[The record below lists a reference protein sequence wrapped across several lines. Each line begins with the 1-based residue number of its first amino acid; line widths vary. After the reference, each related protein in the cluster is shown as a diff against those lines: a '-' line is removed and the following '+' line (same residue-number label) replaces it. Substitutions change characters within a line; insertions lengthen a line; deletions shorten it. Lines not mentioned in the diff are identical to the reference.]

1 MPLIQ
6 NNKRINP
13 LDINKNATIGTA
25 IPLNEVNMTSGT
37 TTISEQLKTNLLNL
51 LLTIP
56 GERINNPNYGIGL
69 KQQLFENNLDKTTL
83 LEVIN
88 SQVSFFIPE
97 IVINNLELEQNLDE
111 YKVTMKLSYISK
123 LDNREDSVQINYR

>member
-6 NNKRINP
+6 NNKKINP
-13 LDINKNATIGTA
+13 LDINKNATIGVA

-37 TTISEQLKTNLLNL
+37 TTTREQLKTNLLNL

-56 GERINNPNYGIGL
+56 GERINNPDYGIGL

-88 SQVSFFIPE
+88 SQVSFFLPE
-97 IVINNLELEQNLDE
+97 IVIDNLELEQDLDE

>member
-123 LDNREDSVQINYR
+123 LDNEEDSVQINYR

>member
-13 LDINKNATIGTA
+13 LDINKNATIGVA

-37 TTISEQLKTNLLNL
+37 TTTREQLKTNLLNL

-56 GERINNPNYGIGL
+56 GERINNPDYGIGL

-88 SQVSFFIPE
+88 SQVSFFLPE
-97 IVINNLELEQNLDE
+97 IFIDNLELEQDLDE
-111 YKVTMKLSYISK
+111 YKITMKLSYISK

>member
-6 NNKRINP
+6 NNKKINP
-13 LDINKNATIGTA
+13 LDINKNATIGVA

-37 TTISEQLKTNLLNL
+37 TTTREQLKTNLLNL

-88 SQVSFFIPE
+88 SQVSFFLPE
-97 IVINNLELEQNLDE
+97 IVIDNLELEQDLDE

>member
-6 NNKRINP
+6 NNKKINP
-13 LDINKNATIGTA
+13 LDINKNATIGVA

-37 TTISEQLKTNLLNL
+37 TTTREQLKTNLLNL

-56 GERINNPNYGIGL
+56 GERINNPDYDIGL

-88 SQVSFFIPE
+88 SQVSFFLPE
-97 IVINNLELEQNLDE
+97 IVIDNLELEQDLE
-111 YKVTMKLSYISK
+111 T
-123 LDNREDSVQINYR
+123 E

>member
-6 NNKRINP
+6 NNKKINP
-13 LDINKNATIGTA
+13 LDINKNATIGVA

-37 TTISEQLKTNLLNL
+37 TTTREQLKTNLLNL

-56 GERINNPNYGIGL
+56 GETINNADYGIGL

-88 SQVSFFIPE
+88 SQVSFFLPE
-97 IVINNLELEQNLDE
+97 IVIDNLELEQDLDE

>member
-6 NNKRINP
+6 NNKKINP
-13 LDINKNATIGTA
+13 LDINKNATIGIA

-37 TTISEQLKTNLLNL
+37 TTTREQLKTNLLNL

-88 SQVSFFIPE
+88 SQVSFFLPE
-97 IVINNLELEQNLDE
+97 IVIDNLELEQDLDE

>member
-6 NNKRINP
+6 NNKKINP
-13 LDINKNATIGTA
+13 LDINKNATIGVA

-37 TTISEQLKTNLLNL
+37 TTTREQLKTNLLNL

-56 GERINNPNYGIGL
+56 GERINNPDYGIGL

-88 SQVSFFIPE
+88 SQVSFFLQE
-97 IVINNLELEQNLDE
+97 IFIYNLKLEQEL
-111 YKVTMKLSYISK
+111 L
-123 LDNREDSVQINYR
+123 LL